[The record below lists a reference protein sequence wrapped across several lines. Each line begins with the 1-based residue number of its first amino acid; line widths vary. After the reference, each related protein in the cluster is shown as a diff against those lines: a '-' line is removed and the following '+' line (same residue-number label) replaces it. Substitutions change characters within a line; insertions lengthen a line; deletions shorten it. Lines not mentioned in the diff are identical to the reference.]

1 VCRCVFVRGCVCVC
15 LGVGAEKGEEEE
27 EEEEEKKGGGRGESF
42 PFSAIIYSPNAPF
55 WDTGSC
61 WASGVF
67 VPHRDSPIP

>member
-1 VCRCVFVRGCVCVC
+1 MCVRAWVCVCVC

-27 EEEEEKKGGGRGESF
+27 EEEKIKKGGAGESF
-42 PFSAIIYSPNAPF
+42 PFSATLYSPNAPF